1 MTDSID
7 LDEIET
13 ESDDEPRP
21 NRGDWFWRGE
31 GDFEG
36 ETEALGTDASP
47 SEGDA
52 GAPGSDPDGTTDAE
66 PEAAPKPDPA
76 DASTPHVPHQNRDK
90 PVGMPENQ
98 GGAGGTSAR
107 AAAEERDTSGGV
119 PEDASG
125 PHGGGADDMTMAF
138 TYEAAKRL
146 ADPAFVITGA
156 AFADWVGI
164 VGEVDAHVINNFQR
178 SHGVDADFFN
188 GTGTGPGERLAEITE
203 MSMFFAERMVVL
215 GCEDEEWIAEEA
227 GWEFVPIAVAAEK
240 AGWELD

>member
-7 LDEIET
+7 LDELET
-13 ESDDEPRP
+13 EAESEEPP
-21 NRGDWFWRGE
+21 SNRGDWFWRGE
-31 GDFEG
+31 GDFASEN
-36 ETEALGTDASP
+36 EALGAAPSVTPGASDSNAEAESASP
-47 SEGDA
+47 A
-52 GAPGSDPDGTTDAE
+52 ADPDDSVDTT
-66 PEAAPKPDPA
+66 
-76 DASTPHVPHQNRDK
+76 TPHVPHENRDK
-90 PVGMPENQ
+90 PVGMPAER

-107 AAAEERDTSGGV
+107 EAAEDRDTGGGV
-119 PEDASG
+119 PEEASG
-125 PHGGGADDMTMAF
+125 PHGGGADGMTMAF

-146 ADPAFVITGA
+146 ADPAFVITSA

-164 VGEVDAHVINNFQR
+164 VGEVEAHVINNFQR

-188 GTGTGPGERLAEITE
+188 GTGTGPGERLAGITE

-227 GWEFVPIAVAAEK
+227 GWEFVPIETAAEK

>member
-36 ETEALGTDASP
+36 EIEALGTDAS
-47 SEGDA
+47 G
-52 GAPGSDPDGTTDAE
+52 GGTDTDSAADSE
-66 PEAAPKPDPA
+66 PEAVPKPDPV
-76 DASTPHVPHQNRDK
+76 DASTPHVPHRNRDK
-90 PVGMPENQ
+90 PVGMPEGQ

-107 AAAEERDTSGGV
+107 AAAEEHEASGGV

-125 PHGGGADDMTMAF
+125 PHGGGADEMTMAF

-215 GCEDEEWIAEEA
+215 GCEEEKWIAQEA
-227 GWEFVPIAVAAEK
+227 SWEFVPIEVAAEK

>member
-13 ESDDEPRP
+13 ETDDEPHP

-31 GDFEG
+31 GD
-36 ETEALGTDASP
+36 
-47 SEGDA
+47 
-52 GAPGSDPDGTTDAE
+52 PDE
-66 PEAAPKPDPA
+66 EAAAIESDSPA
-76 DASTPHVPHQNRDK
+76 SGSASESGSRPASEDTTTPHVPHENRAK
-90 PVGMPENQ
+90 PVGLPEDR

-107 AAAEERDTSGGV
+107 EAATEGDGNGGV
-119 PEDASG
+119 PEEASG
-125 PHGGGADDMTMAF
+125 PHGGGADDMTMAV

-146 ADPAFVITGA
+146 ADPGLVFAGA
-156 AFADWVGI
+156 TFADWIGI
-164 VGEVDAHVINNFQR
+164 VGEVDAHVINTFQR

-215 GCEDEEWIAEEA
+215 GCEDEEWIAKEA
-227 GWEFVPIAVAAEK
+227 GWEFLDIETAAEK

>member
-13 ESDDEPRP
+13 ESEDEPHP

-31 GDFEG
+31 GDFEEEN
-36 ETEALGTDASP
+36 ETLGTDGTATD
-47 SEGDA
+47 SEPRSG
-52 GAPGSDPDGTTDAE
+52 PE
-66 PEAAPKPDPA
+66 PTPDPGET
-76 DASTPHVPHQNRDK
+76 TPHVPHENRDK
-90 PVGMPENQ
+90 PVGLPETR

-107 AAAEERDTSGGV
+107 EAAEGRETGGV
-119 PEDASG
+119 PEEASG
-125 PHGGGADDMTMAF
+125 PHGGGADDMTMAL

-146 ADPAFVITGA
+146 ADPGLVFAGA
-156 AFADWVGI
+156 TFADWIGI
-164 VGEVDAHVINNFQR
+164 VGEVDAHVINAFQR

-215 GCEDEEWIAEEA
+215 GCEGEEWIAEEA
-227 GWEFVPIAVAAEK
+227 GWEFVPIELAAEK